1 MHARSGRRAREAVS
15 GVIGRRIRRRGL
27 LCAAVR
33 ASASLFA
40 LAAARPWRAAL
51 AAPTGPLVFAAASTK
66 DALEAI
72 DRLWRAQ
79 GHARVRF
86 SFAASSALARQ
97 LEQGA
102 PADLFISAD
111 TQWMDYAK
119 AKHLV
124 REDTVRPLLGNRLA
138 LVAPADAP
146 PAGLALRPGV
156 DIAGALG
163 GGRLALADVQSVP
176 AGRYARAALVSLG
189 AWQSVASRLAMTENV
204 RVALALV
211 ARGEA
216 PMGIVYESDAR
227 AESRVRVI
235 ALFPEQTHPPI
246 RYPVAI
252 AAASTH
258 AQARAFYDHLRSA
271 PAGASF
277 REHGFSPLG

>member
-1 MHARSGRRAREAVS
+1 MSGL
-15 GVIGRRIRRRGL
+15 IGRRIRRRDL
-27 LCAAVR
+27 LRMAVR
-33 ASASLFA
+33 ASASLFS
-40 LAAARPWRAAL
+40 LAAVRPWHAVL
-51 AAPTGPLVFAAASTK
+51 AASPGPLVFAAASTK

-72 DRLWRAQ
+72 DQLWQAQ

-111 TQWMDYAK
+111 TQWMDYAR

-124 REDTVRPLLGNRLA
+124 RENTVRPLLGNRLA
-138 LVAPADAP
+138 LVARVDAP
-146 PAGLALRPGV
+146 LAGLALRPGV
-156 DIAGALG
+156 DIAGALA
-163 GGRLALADVQSVP
+163 GGRLAVADVQSVP

-189 AWQSVASRLAMTENV
+189 AWQAVASRLAMTENV

-227 AESRVRVI
+227 AEPRVRVI

-246 RYPVAI
+246 HYPVAI

-258 AQARAFYDHLRSA
+258 AQARAFYDYLRSA
-271 PAGASF
+271 PAGESF
-277 REHGFSPLG
+277 REHGFSLLD